1 MRPSVITT
9 TAIIG
14 RDIPEERRHAI
25 VGALVLGLII
35 LGAAVGAWY
44 FLYYRPYMKQLEKLR
59 QQKLAELNKYFT
71 GPLATSPVRAKL
83 QQQILSAETI
93 EQLQAIDVVGAATV
107 EWQKYQISQIKRNQK
122 NGRVE
127 LVTPQGPQLMSVKD
141 AIAKVKSMS
150 VDDLMRLVVKRPE
163 TVLIAVWAD
172 PNKTGAIRVGDRVT
186 LSTVN
191 WVIKTA
197 LRKRGEAKVP
207 SELLRGPNQISGGVV
222 RYIFLVRGGQLNLNT
237 KINLQS
243 AAKAAELYRS
253 GSVDIAAR
261 KIVIPASLVGAAA
274 GGPGAGGPGAG
285 RTLTERAREPM
296 VGIVDLTDFVK
307 AMALARARKGG
318 GFIKQLMSLEQRE
331 GIRGW
336 DKLIVVVEIP
346 KDAVTPKIL
355 IAAAIRGGFWIM
367 PER

>member
-1 MRPSVITT
+1 MRAAVVAS
-9 TAIIG
+9 TALE
-14 RDIPEERRHAI
+14 IPEERRHAI
-25 VGALVLGLII
+25 VGALVLGLVI
-35 LGAAVGAWY
+35 LGSAVGAWY
-44 FLYYRPYMKQLEKLR
+44 FLYYRPYMEQLQKLR

-71 GPLATSPVRAKL
+71 GPLATSPVRTKL

-127 LVTPQGPQLMSVKD
+127 LITPQGPQLMSVKD

-186 LSTVN
+186 LSTVD
-191 WVIKTA
+191 WVIKAA
-197 LRKRGEAKVP
+197 LHKRGEAKVP
-207 SELLRGPNQISGGVV
+207 SELLKGPNQISGGIV
-222 RYIFLVRGGQLNLNT
+222 RYILLVRGGLVGFNT
-237 KINLQS
+237 KINLES

-261 KIVIPASLVGAAA
+261 KMVVPAAALGLVGR
-274 GGPGAGGPGAG
+274 GGAGGGAG
-285 RTLTERAREPM
+285 GGTLQRAQEPL
-296 VGIVDLTDFVK
+296 VGIIDLSDFIK
-307 AMALARARKGG
+307 AMALAKARKGG
-318 GFIKQLMSLEQRE
+318 GYVKQLMSLERRE
-331 GIRGW
+331 GIRAW

>member
-1 MRPSVITT
+1 MRAAVVAS
-9 TAIIG
+9 TAALE
-14 RDIPEERRHAI
+14 IPEERRHAI
-25 VGALVLGLII
+25 VGALVLGLVI
-35 LGAAVGAWY
+35 LGSAVGAWY
-44 FLYYRPYMKQLEKLR
+44 FLYYRPYMEQLQKLR
-59 QQKLAELNKYFT
+59 QQKLAELNRYFT
-71 GPLATSPVRAKL
+71 GPLATSPMRAKL

-127 LVTPQGPQLMSVKD
+127 LITPQGPQLMSVKD

-150 VDDLMRLVVKRPE
+150 ADDLMKLVVKRPE

-186 LSTVN
+186 LSTVD
-191 WVIKTA
+191 WVIKAA
-197 LRKRGEAKVP
+197 LHKRGETKVP
-207 SELLRGPNQISGGVV
+207 RDLLKGPNQISGGIV
-222 RYIFLVRGGQLNLNT
+222 RYILLVRGGLAGFNT
-237 KINLQS
+237 KINLES

-261 KIVIPASLVGAAA
+261 KMVVPAAALGLVGRGGAGGAA
-274 GGPGAGGPGAG
+274 GGGG
-285 RTLTERAREPM
+285 TLQRAQEPL
-296 VGIVDLTDFVK
+296 VGIVDLSDFIK
-307 AMALARARKGG
+307 AMALAKAKRGG
-318 GFIKQLMSLEQRE
+318 YVKQLMSLEQRE
-331 GIRGW
+331 GIRAW

-355 IAAAIRGGFWIM
+355 IAAAVRGGFWIM